1 VHVLSRISRPHR
13 ISTWLLT
20 VWTVVFGAW
29 IVGAIVEGAPGSV
42 DSGIGVSVLISL
54 FFAGITMIG
63 LVALITRDR

>member
-1 VHVLSRISRPHR
+1 MHVLSRIPRPQR

-29 IVGAIVEGAPGSV
+29 IVGTIVEGAADSV

-63 LVALITRDR
+63 LVALITRGR